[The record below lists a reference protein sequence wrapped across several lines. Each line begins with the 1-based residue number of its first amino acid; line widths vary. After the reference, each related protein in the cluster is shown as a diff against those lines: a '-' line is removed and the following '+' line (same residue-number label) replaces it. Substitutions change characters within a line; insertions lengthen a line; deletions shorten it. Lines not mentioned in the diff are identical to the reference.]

1 MSDNMFHG
9 FVDGVRV
16 DIFRA
21 LPTNEVQP
29 SDMQWVA
36 PPTEVA
42 GMNVGS
48 IPDLMAAKLDVI
60 RLRPKL
66 RDYLDLAAMDQS
78 GACSLEAGLGYYCR
92 RFGYSYPPRVLEEIT
107 RLLDRPGKLPTDPD
121 YEDRRAGA
129 LGHLQGRVPEL
140 RDRIAEMRDITVS
153 DSVADSA
160 QRAREAGSG
169 AGGAQKPVGVA
180 SEFKVPASGGVGHHL
195 KGISRP
201 NAPAVLRS
209 ENGSRPGVRVAARI
223 AFGRVAWALPQR
235 GRGSAVTRCCV
246 AVGVG
251 RGDACLV
258 LGGCEAQRRAETD
271 QVGVEVWIGCCEAG
285 LVLEASNRAVEIRDG
300 TAQHLAEFATPDGAV
315 VVGHGNEDHAFAAV
329 ETFPQRRVTPCGASR
344 RLWPAVPA

>member
-1 MSDNMFHG
+1 MSELDELGDVLPANLRSVWPHVADCANRVGGVLMGGTAVAIHLRHRVSEDLDVITLEGFCGKAQEKRLRRTASVVDIEEVSDNMFHG

-92 RFGYSYPPRVLEEIT
+92 RFGYSYPPHVLEEIT

-180 SEFKVPASGGVGHHL
+180 SEFKMPASGG
-195 KGISRP
+195 
-201 NAPAVLRS
+201 
-209 ENGSRPGVRVAARI
+209 
-223 AFGRVAWALPQR
+223 
-235 GRGSAVTRCCV
+235 
-246 AVGVG
+246 
-251 RGDACLV
+251 
-258 LGGCEAQRRAETD
+258 
-271 QVGVEVWIGCCEAG
+271 
-285 LVLEASNRAVEIRDG
+285 
-300 TAQHLAEFATPDGAV
+300 
-315 VVGHGNEDHAFAAV
+315 
-329 ETFPQRRVTPCGASR
+329 
-344 RLWPAVPA
+344 